1 LNLFSDSSTSSES
14 SDSPSSEGSGSSE
27 NNGSAGDPNRED
39 GSAGDP
45 NREDGAPDMEDATD
59 THHTISECPHNSF
72 TPFPDDSSE
81 ARQNTLCDM
90 NPTRSPDGI
99 LEQHNAFRNGD
110 YAFTCTRCHGVMCF
124 ECLNR

>member
-1 LNLFSDSSTSSES
+1 
-14 SDSPSSEGSGSSE
+14 
-27 NNGSAGDPNRED
+27 
-39 GSAGDP
+39 
-45 NREDGAPDMEDATD
+45 MEDATD
-59 THHTISECPHNSF
+59 THHTISECPHNDI
-72 TPFPDDSSE
+72 TPFPDDSPD

-124 ECLNR
+124 ECLN